1 MEKTWSVV
9 LHHFWDIPWNITMN
23 SKFGIYHG
31 FENQIWDYNYTMK
44 SMKKHD
50 ENNCIDTRGDSLNRW
65 ISWDTSYFS
74 LSGNDAKIDVY
85 SYWKWPSR
93 NSEFS
98 QNGGSVH
105 SYVNVYQRVNGNIN
119 PRIRVLGF
127 YGDCQPPTAESMSW
141 GRSPTADPQSSSWS
155 REWLP
160 PSVKHQKKCMLND
173 CTVWEFNV
181 AMENHHFGIFWIRKS
196 S

>member
-1 MEKTWSVV
+1 MKVASWRFNPQRWLPQQPMVFIRQTLLLVTLGGAESEFVSNKMWKGQNYRCTESITWQ
-9 LHHFWDIPWNITMN
+9 P
-23 SKFGIYHG
+23 
-31 FENQIWDYNYTMK
+31 
-44 SMKKHD
+44 
-50 ENNCIDTRGDSLNRW
+50 RW
-65 ISWDTSYFS
+65 
-74 LSGNDAKIDVY
+74 LPSGKPTIC
-85 SYWKWPSR
+85 YWKWPSR